1 MKPKIN
7 KTITTKGG
15 GNIVIPNKIISK
27 EYPEGISKDS
37 YGILDLKSLGIPYVE
52 ITNLDEIIDNR
63 SISLGYNQSSSYYV
77 ITGLGN
83 VNFQTGKFI
92 LISNFCQVLNG
103 YKSSDAGLRIDYTFK
118 KGDKLVLIEPGG
130 APVLKAMIP
139 RLPEDVKYETNIPVV
154 Y

>member
-27 EYPEGISKDS
+27 EYPEGRSEDS
-37 YGILDLKSLGIPYVE
+37 NAIIDLKSLGIPYIA

-63 SISLGYNQSSSYYV
+63 TVSLGYNQSSNYYV
-77 ITGLGN
+77 IIGLGN
-83 VNFQTGKFI
+83 VNFQTGDFI
-92 LISNFCQVLNG
+92 LISNFCRVLNG

-118 KGDKLVLIEPGG
+118 KGDKLVLIESGN

-139 RLPEDVKYETNIPVV
+139 RLTEDVKYETNISVI